1 MCPDPWFGFL
11 SRSLVDGLHE
21 RLILRPRP
29 YPPGFRQRAIA
40 LVREGC
46 QVKQTAVDLG
56 IHEVTLH
63 SWLHQDAIDQGRR
76 SGPTSRESAELRAAG
91 ECIRQLEQEISI
103 LKRAQ
108 SWLDEEGGVD
118 PKERTR

>member
-1 MCPDPWFGFL
+1 M
-11 SRSLVDGLHE
+11 
-21 RLILRPRP
+21 PRP
-29 YPPGFRQRAIA
+29 YPSEFRQRAIS
-40 LVREGC
+40 LVREGR

-63 SWLHQDAIDQGRR
+63 SWLRQDDIDSGRR
-76 SGPTSRESAELRAAG
+76 PGATTQESAELRAARQR
-91 ECIRQLEQEISI
+91 IRQLEQELSI

-118 PKERTR
+118 PKGYCR